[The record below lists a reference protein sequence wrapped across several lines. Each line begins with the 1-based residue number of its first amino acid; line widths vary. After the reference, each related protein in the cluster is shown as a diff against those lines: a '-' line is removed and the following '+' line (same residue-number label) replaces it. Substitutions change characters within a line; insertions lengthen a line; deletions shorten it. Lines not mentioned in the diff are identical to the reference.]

1 MGMCGHRPPGGPQ
14 EPPRGEGMDTGR
26 GAVQVGAHP
35 RMCPLGPVVWAKCY
49 SVSVGQGG
57 ARLARAAATGV
68 FWTDL
73 GGPEHGAQG
82 KRTQQCLLLL
92 SDLAL
97 CAGGLK
103 GTELPYRHRSMHD
116 KKKLP
121 LQVRTL
127 TFGV

>member
-1 MGMCGHRPPGGPQ
+1 M
-14 EPPRGEGMDTGR
+14 
-26 GAVQVGAHP
+26 
-35 RMCPLGPVVWAKCY
+35 
-49 SVSVGQGG
+49 
-57 ARLARAAATGV
+57 
-68 FWTDL
+68 DL
-73 GGPEHGAQG
+73 GGPEGGAQG

-92 SDLAL
+92 SDLAR

-103 GTELPYRHRSMHD
+103 GTELPYRHLSMHN